1 MNTITLPT
9 GRVLPL
15 DYLDFSEATQTFHY
29 GGLDV
34 TPYMT
39 RAQKVAA
46 GGGLFDVERANR
58 EASDAARDAA
68 GLPRVPDLNSRT
80 PITDAFLDGV
90 GNDLSKLATDTRD
103 LIGIGQENAGKGSP
117 LLRWLLVAGV
127 GLVLWKIGV
136 LDWVKKKLA
145 A

>member
-1 MNTITLPT
+1 MNTLTLPT

-15 DYLDFSEATQTFHY
+15 DYLDFSEATQTFYY

-68 GLPRVPDLNSRT
+68 GVPRVPEAEQSTTR
-80 PITDAFLDGV
+80 IFVEGV

-103 LIGIGQENAGKGSP
+103 LIGIGQENKGNGSP

>member
-9 GRVLPL
+9 GRVIPL
-15 DYLDFSEATQTFHY
+15 EYLDLDRATQRFHY
-29 GGLDV
+29 GSLDV

-39 RAQKVAA
+39 RAEKVAA
-46 GGGLFDVERANR
+46 GRGAFDVERANR

-68 GLPRVPDLNSRT
+68 GVPRVPEGEQSAVTL
-80 PITDAFLDGV
+80 FLDGV
-90 GNDLSKLATDTRD
+90 GNDLTKLATDTRD
-103 LIGIGQENAGKGSP
+103 LIGIGQENKGNGSP

-136 LDWVKKKLA
+136 FDWVKKKLTA
-145 A
+145 